1 MNMVT
6 KTKYLKSDKKR
17 NVTQIAYIQY
27 QLKRNGFT
35 QRDIALDL
43 GICEQAVSR
52 AIRKQSQIT
61 RVDEWLRDNLGLE
74 VVNG

>member
-1 MNMVT
+1 MIT

-17 NVTQIAYIQY
+17 NVTEIAFIQY
-27 QLKRNGFT
+27 QLKKNGYT
-35 QRDIALDL
+35 QREIAKDL
-43 GICEQAVSR
+43 GITPMAVWRS
-52 AIRKQSQIT
+52 INGLSKIT